1 MSDKNKTTILKAFRL
16 LLQPL
21 TRILLRSGITWK
33 EAAEVCKTSFVEV
46 ATNEFGLHGRP
57 TNISRVAI
65 MTGLGR
71 RDVSRLR
78 KLIDS
83 EELPDLGKMNN
94 ATRVLTGWHL
104 DPDYLTD
111 TGVPRTIPF
120 EGDNVSFSA
129 LTRKYAGDIAPIT
142 MLRELLRVGAVKER
156 ADGVLQVLMRYYMP
170 LQMDADAIFR
180 AGSALRDLGNTIDY
194 DLVRNPISQRGS
206 RAAQRTQMF
215 EVSMCRRSGLF
226 SKLKGRHCWK
236 GRTNGCRGT
245 NLPRI
250 LEENTG
256 QLELVSEFI
265 KFRMTNVRGIE
276 LIKVTVPLISHLKR
290 ASDFDQVAVPGA
302 RRSRRCPIH

>member
-21 TRILLRSGITWK
+21 ARILLRSGITWK
-33 EAAEVCKTSFVEV
+33 EAAEVCKASFVEV

-83 EELPDLGKMNN
+83 EQLPDLGKMTN

-111 TGVPRTIPF
+111 AGEPRQIPF
-120 EGDNVSFSA
+120 DGNTGSFSA

-142 MLRELLRVGAVKER
+142 MSRELLRVGAVKKH
-156 ADGVLQVLMRYYMP
+156 ANGKLQVLKRYYMP

-180 AGSALRDLGNTIDY
+180 AASALRDLGNTIDY
-194 DLVRNPISQRGS
+194 DLVRKPDQPTRFEG
-206 RAAQRTQMF
+206 RA
-215 EVSMCRRSGLF
+215 
-226 SKLKGRHCWK
+226 
-236 GRTNGCRGT
+236 T
-245 NLPRI
+245 NLNVRTVDVP
-250 LEENTG
+250 
-256 QLELVSEFI
+256 
-265 KFRMTNVRGIE
+265 KFRAFLETEGQAFLERADEWLSQHEPSQDTRRKYKTTRAGVGIYQ
-276 LIKVTVPLISHLKR
+276 IQDDVH
-290 ASDFDQVAVPGA
+290 
-302 RRSRRCPIH
+302 